1 MIAPLTPS
9 FHIIGSTSYAGLNS
23 RADGPQRNAYC
34 VCVWCVCVYNK
45 NSYHRFVIV

>member
-9 FHIIGSTSYAGLNS
+9 FHIIGSTSYAGFNS

-34 VCVWCVCVYNK
+34 VCVCVCVYNK

>member
-9 FHIIGSTSYAGLNS
+9 FHIIGSTSYAGFNS

-34 VCVWCVCVYNK
+34 VCVCVRVQQK
-45 NSYHRFVIV
+45 QLS

>member
-34 VCVWCVCVYNK
+34 VCVYNK